1 MAQPNPSVKRLL
13 IGKANGQIVAVTAAA
28 SFVVVFCLIASFTLF
43 GQLGYQNK
51 VIGKKKDALNQIRVD
66 LKSVDSLVTS
76 YKAFVQTSTNI
87 IGGVPGGTG
96 SKDGDNA
103 KIVLDALPSKY
114 DFPALATS
122 LDTILTAQNV
132 QIQSI
137 SGVDD
142 EVVQSAS
149 GTSSSPQTV
158 PMPFEVT
165 VSGDYAAVKNVVNAF
180 NRSIRPMQIQTMKIN
195 GNESQMTLTISAQTF
210 YQPEKVLNIKKE
222 VVK

>member
-1 MAQPNPSVKRLL
+1 MAQPNPSIKRLL
-13 IGKANGQIVAVTAAA
+13 ITKANGQIVAVTAIA
-28 SFVVVFCLIASFTLF
+28 SFIVVFCLIASFTLF

-51 VIGKKKDALNQIRVD
+51 VIDKKKDALNQIHVD

-87 IGGVPGGTG
+87 IGGVPGGSGAT
-96 SKDGDNA
+96 DGDNA

-122 LDTILTAQNV
+122 LDSILTAQNV

-137 SGVDD
+137 SGTDD
-142 EVVQSAS
+142 EVTQSAS
-149 GTSSSPQTV
+149 GTSSSPQPV
-158 PMPFEVT
+158 PMPFEIT
-165 VSGDYAAVKNVVNAF
+165 VDGNYDAIKHVVDAF
-180 NRSIRPMQIQTMKIN
+180 NRSIRPLQIQTMKVT
-195 GNESQMTLTISAQTF
+195 GNESQMTLTISAQTY